1 MNTPRGIDFPTHICY
16 NMCAMGKK
24 ANNTSAYVPY
34 FDDFGCR
41 THLEK
46 RHSSGYK
53 NIYTVV
59 ARYVYKGDKVRTF
72 RSDYGNFTSAMERYT
87 VETQSFIPS
96 NAKLGGVQLVVST
109 YDGTKKVNEDVLS
122 KKGDMSS

>member
-1 MNTPRGIDFPTHICY
+1 
-16 NMCAMGKK
+16 MCAMGKRVK
-24 ANNTSAYVPY
+24 KTSAYVPY

-53 NIYTVV
+53 NIYSVV
-59 ARYVYKGDKVRTF
+59 AMYVYKSNKVRTF
-72 RSDYGNFTSAMERYT
+72 RSDYGNFTAAMERYT
-87 VETQSFIPS
+87 VETKSFIPS
-96 NAKLGGVQLVVST
+96 NAKRGVVQLVVTT

-122 KKGDMSS
+122 KKGSVS